1 MASDNYDD
9 FDIDIYGNDEASP
22 DASNEQQAQN
32 DMDIKQESSSQN
44 ISPQAAEP
52 NQQASETQ
60 PTDAMHVA
68 DNADQSQAQTQA
80 IKDETPDGQ
89 DDLTHNQDVSDF
101 IAPTQEM
108 ENLRA
113 GEKSPAVNPSSAQ
126 KAAANDD
133 RPLDP
138 GATSA
143 LTISDMMWWNTDNEI
158 TGWAVDSGCEE
169 ELKDITF
176 CEHKQTDSWNPRPF
190 PTPARPSRTPGNT
203 PSPSAHPTQT
213 LTAPAPKIPLP
224 DNSSPNNQTA
234 SVISPHEARRTS
246 APGVP

>member
-22 DASNEQQAQN
+22 DASNEQQAPN
-32 DMDIKQESSSQN
+32 EMDIKDESASQN
-44 ISPQAAEP
+44 TSPQATES

-60 PTDAMHVA
+60 PSDAMHVA
-68 DNADQSQAQTQA
+68 DNADQPQAQTQK
-80 IKDETPDGQ
+80 IKDETAVGDDGNSHTPDAN
-89 DDLTHNQDVSDF
+89 DA

-126 KAAANDD
+126 KAPANDD

-143 LTISDMMWWNTDNEI
+143 LIISDMMWWNTDNEI
-158 TGWAVDSGCEE
+158 TGWAVESGCEQ

-176 CEHKQTDSWNPRPF
+176 CEHKQNGKSK
-190 PTPARPSRTPGNT
+190 G
-203 PSPSAHPTQT
+203 
-213 LTAPAPKIPLP
+213 
-224 DNSSPNNQTA
+224 
-234 SVISPHEARRTS
+234 
-246 APGVP
+246 